1 MEPVNVRKKV
11 DILITILIAYFF
23 VLCLSYKVFELDNSF
38 ENYIMLEVVMIIA
51 LVSYYTNVTLALV
64 VTLAADFVY
73 MSYKLYLNFLGN
85 INIDFYSYYW
95 IFLIPST
102 AILMSLVSRNIFALQ
117 TENESLINENSELV
131 MIDEETNI
139 KNQRALLMELPIYM
153 KLSTRHKIPVTL
165 LIVKIKFAEKLRSI
179 LGKEGYKLL
188 LIQASQVL
196 EKSLREEDIKYIIDD
211 KTFGFLTI
219 TDMSGAKVVKER
231 FRENINKY
239 DFTKGSHYK
248 KVKLDIQIGSYTF
261 DNSIKDSLELI
272 RLAEK
277 ELEYD
282 IYE

>member
-95 IFLIPST
+95 IFLIPGT

-139 KNQRALLMELPIYM
+139 KNQRALLIELPIYM

-188 LIQASQVL
+188 LIQSSQVL

-219 TDMSGAKVVKER
+219 TDVTGAKVVKER

-239 DFTKGSHYK
+239 DFIKGSHYK

-261 DNSIKDSLELI
+261 DNSIKDPLDII
-272 RLAEK
+272 RMAEK

>member
-64 VTLAADFVY
+64 VTLAVDFIY
-73 MSYKLYLNFLGN
+73 MSYKLYLNFWGN

-139 KNQRALLMELPIYM
+139 KNQRALFN
-153 KLSTRHKIPVTL
+153 R
-165 LIVKIKFAEKLRSI
+165 A
-179 LGKEGYKLL
+179 
-188 LIQASQVL
+188 A
-196 EKSLREEDIKYIIDD
+196 
-211 KTFGFLTI
+211 
-219 TDMSGAKVVKER
+219 
-231 FRENINKY
+231 N
-239 DFTKGSHYK
+239 
-248 KVKLDIQIGSYTF
+248 
-261 DNSIKDSLELI
+261 
-272 RLAEK
+272 
-277 ELEYD
+277 
-282 IYE
+282 IYEA